1 MNLEPFVADHLP
13 AAPARVL
20 EIGCGSGALAHAMA
34 RLGHDVL
41 AIDPA
46 APEGDLFR
54 RVSLEQFGDPGPYD
68 AVVASRSL
76 HHINDLAAAIDK
88 IAALLPPVGRF
99 LLHEHAWDRIDE
111 PTQRW
116 YREQGGSG
124 DWRAEHADLHGS
136 EAMRAELEPRFRERY
151 FEWTPYLHSE
161 LHVEPELERRAIE
174 AGEIRATGFLYVGER
189 RRRSTAAG

>member
-1 MNLEPFVADHLP
+1 MNLEPFVAAHLP

-41 AIDPA
+41 AIDPS

-54 RVSLEQFGDPGPYD
+54 RVTLEELSDPGPYD

-76 HHINDLAAAIDK
+76 HHIHDLPAALDK
-88 IAALLPPVGRF
+88 IAALLAPGGRL
-99 LLHEHAWDRIDE
+99 LLHEHAWDRMR

-116 YREQGGSG
+116 YRQ
-124 DWRAEHADLHGS
+124 RARRAGTGAPSTPLHGS
-136 EAMRAELEPRFRERY
+136 RGDRTPSSRGASASAHSSGRPTVTARYRTSSPTSSPR
-151 FEWTPYLHSE
+151 S
-161 LHVEPELERRAIE
+161 RR
-174 AGEIRATGFLYVGER
+174 
-189 RRRSTAAG
+189 